1 MMDLHTKDDK
11 EMIVKSTLQSTAV
24 LELDQILDIQGPKI
38 PSWGNWPIYGLY
50 LVWIGLYLG
59 QISPNSGEK

>member
-1 MMDLHTKDDK
+1 MDRFNVVIINLYD
-11 EMIVKSTLQSTAV
+11 I
-24 LELDQILDIQGPKI
+24 LEPVNLLIH
-38 PSWGNWPIYGLY
+38 IYGLY